1 MDGGRRE
8 APGRVALDVKARA
21 LAPGDAVRGRV
32 TLHLSAPT
40 SALQLVVGLEARRRS
55 VQGGAGT
62 TPLRYRQDV
71 IWRTERA
78 LDGERA
84 FLDGQ
89 SWPFEL
95 LVPDDALS
103 PGFGPRTS
111 SRFPLVWRV
120 VARLERPWTFS
131 LKAEVPVQV
140 SARAPARKP
149 GRARRRRGASDGSR

>member
-1 MDGGRRE
+1 MDAGRRE
-8 APGRVALDVKARA
+8 APGPLALDVKARA

-32 TLHLSAPT
+32 TLHLEAPT
-40 SALQLVVGLEARRRS
+40 QALRLVVGLEARRRS
-55 VQGGAGT
+55 VQGGGAV
-62 TPLRYRQDV
+62 PLRYRQDV

-84 FLDGQ
+84 FTDGQ
-89 SWPFEL
+89 TWPFEL
-95 LVPDDALS
+95 LVPDDALA

-131 LKAEVPVQV
+131 LKVEVPVQV
-140 SARAPARKP
+140 TARAPVRPAGR
-149 GRARRRRGASDGSR
+149 RARTRRGSDGPR